1 LFLYCPTLDSK
12 QEINMN
18 ELFDTSTGERLYLN
32 AEERKAF
39 LERAKTKENDV
50 KYFSLMLYYTGCRLN
65 ESLGLMVES
74 VDFENQS
81 VIIRSLKKKGKIH
94 YRHIPLPEGFL
105 NELAGAYNLRTR
117 KKNKK
122 NDNEKIWNFTDRTAR
137 RYITKI
143 MTEVSIS
150 GKKACPKGLRHS
162 FGVAAVEND
171 IPITEIQKLL
181 GHHFLEST
189 QIYTAV
195 KDVEKRNLVV

>member
-1 LFLYCPTLDSK
+1 
-12 QEINMN
+12 MN

-32 AEERKAF
+32 AEERKTF
-39 LERAKTKENDV
+39 LERVKTKENDV

-65 ESLGLMVES
+65 EALSLMIGSIDFKNKS
-74 VDFENQS
+74 V
-81 VIIRSLKKKGKIH
+81 VIRSLKKKGKIH

-105 NELAGAYNLRTR
+105 NELAGAYSLRTR

-122 NDNEKIWNFTDRTAR
+122 NEKDRIWSFTDRTAR

-143 MTEVSIS
+143 MQEVGIS

-162 FGVAAVEND
+162 FGVASVEND

>member
-1 LFLYCPTLDSK
+1 
-12 QEINMN
+12 MN

-39 LERAKTKENDV
+39 LERAKTKENNI
-50 KYFSLMLYYTGCRLN
+50 KYLALMLYYTGCRLN
-65 ESLGLMVES
+65 EALGLMVS
-74 VDFENQS
+74 SIDFKNQS

-122 NDNEKIWNFTDRTAR
+122 NDKDKIWEFTDRTAR
-137 RYITKI
+137 RYVTKI
-143 MTEVSIS
+143 MQEVSIK

-162 FGVAAVEND
+162 FGVSAVEND

-181 GHHFLEST
+181 GHQFLEST
-189 QIYTAV
+189 QIYTSV
-195 KDVEKRNLVV
+195 KDAEKRKLVSRLWE